1 MKRQKLKAIVLT
13 CTLLYSIGSHAIEIT
28 PLFGLQGGGELIDQS
43 TQKKHSINSSSM
55 YGFIISKPYEQGKTL
70 ELYYSH
76 QNSEI
81 KSVSIT
87 PPPAIPSPTT
97 LSNIGLSVD
106 YLQIGGTTPLS
117 HEKQLTTF
125 ASGGLGITYLTPDP
139 SGLSSE
145 LRASLNFG
153 LGLKWPLNKHI
164 ALRLE
169 TRAFATLFG
178 NNSSLFCNGGCTLKV
193 KGSFL
198 LQAEVSA
205 GLAIA
210 F

>member
-1 MKRQKLKAIVLT
+1 MKIQKLKIIALT
-13 CTLLYSIGSHAIEIT
+13 CGLLCSVSSHATEIT
-28 PLFGLQGGGELIDQS
+28 PLFGLQGGGELIDQN
-43 TQKKHSINSSSM
+43 TQLKHSINSSSM
-55 YGFIISKPYEQGKTL
+55 YGFIISTPYEQGKTL

-106 YLQIGGTTPLS
+106 YLQFGGTTPIS
-117 HEKQLTTF
+117 REKQFTTF
-125 ASGGLGITYLTPDP
+125 ASGGLGITYLTPDLA
-139 SGLSSE
+139 GLSSE

-153 LGLKWPLNKHI
+153 LGLKWPINKHI

-169 TRAFATLFG
+169 TRAFATLFN
-178 NNSSLFCNGGCTLKV
+178 NNSSLFCNGGCSLTV

-198 LQAEVSA
+198 LQGEVSA